1 MTTTIKVTVAL
12 VETNEKHFSVTYE
25 QYDRDSTRSETGSG
39 EVFLI
44 SSGSS
49 AQVIKRY
56 FPHLRDAWVL
66 HLSNIDGVPLHV
78 LENGYY
84 YLTHLVDGKLEFGDD
99 VVAKH
104 FRIKESEVQAL
115 RILTKSELAQWI
127 PAELPRWKREAEEVI
142 AKYNLRAGKR
152 VYEKV
157 ID

>member
-12 VETNEKHFSVTYE
+12 AETNEKHFSVTYE
-25 QYDRDSTRSETGSG
+25 QYEKGDE
-39 EVFLI
+39 EFLI

-84 YLTHLVDGKLEFGDD
+84 YLTHKLSDGKLEFGDE

-104 FRIKESEVQAL
+104 FRIKESEVQAM

-127 PAELPRWKREAEEVI
+127 PAELPRWKLEAENVI
-142 AKYNLRAGKR
+142 AKYNLRAGNR